1 MSDTVH
7 PVSYEGLRIAPS
19 PGSGWRGLN
28 VVRSLGLLLGG
39 ALLFA
44 AARKLVWGT
53 EESLAG
59 ATLWA
64 TGILPILVGLILM
77 RISPSSHA
85 VSSRLGRILSSAW
98 TVSLLGFVLVRGS
111 GLASVF
117 EDGIYSA
124 SEPGANRYLILSMIY
139 AGVGTGL
146 FTLTRLAFRAGPR
159 RSWVDGL
166 ASFFVVFLLFYL
178 AVFVVAF

>member
-19 PGSGWRGLN
+19 PGGGWRGLH
-28 VVRSLGLLLGG
+28 VVRDLGLLLGG

-59 ATLWA
+59 AALWA
-64 TGILPILVGLILM
+64 TAILPIFVGLILTGVST
-77 RISPSSHA
+77 SPHA
-85 VSSRLGRILSSAW
+85 ASSRLGRILSSAW
-98 TVSLLGFVLVRGS
+98 TISLLAFVLLRGS

-117 EDGIYSA
+117 EDAIYSA
-124 SEPGANRYLILSMIY
+124 SEPGAIRYLILSAIY
-139 AGVGTGL
+139 AGVGAGIFAL
-146 FTLTRLAFRAGPR
+146 ICLAYRSASR